1 MQLDLCRRYLGQL
14 IAFPTVSAEPN
25 LAAIRWIADRLSAA
39 GAKVEVME
47 DGTGR
52 KANLYAVLGG
62 DGPGGILLSGHSD
75 VVPVADQDWSSDPF
89 AMAERDGK
97 LYGRG
102 SCDMKG
108 FIAACLASLD
118 RLKHAG
124 RPVHF
129 AFTHDEEVGCLGA
142 QALVGVLK
150 DRKVLPSVAIIGEP
164 TMMQVIEGHKGCCEY
179 TVTFEGTAGHGS
191 APERG
196 VNAVEYAAR
205 YVARLLELRGE
216 LVARAPEGSRFD
228 PPWSTINVG
237 GLHGGVAHNVIA
249 SRAVL
254 EWETRPVVPEDLDFV
269 KRGISEFAEDVLLP
283 EMRKVAPE
291 ADILTETIG
300 EVVGLTPMAEN
311 AARDLVLKLT
321 GGNGAGVVPFGT
333 EAGLFQSLGID
344 AVICGPGSI
353 DQAHKA
359 DEYVSLEQLQLCLD
373 LLGQLAATPAA

>member
-1 MQLDLCRRYLGQL
+1 MSLDLCRRYLGEL
-14 IAFPTVSAEPN
+14 IAFPTVSADPN
-25 LAAIRWIADRLSAA
+25 LDAIDWIAGHLEAA
-39 GAKVEVME
+39 GAEVEVMR
-47 DGTGR
+47 DPGGT

-62 DGPGGILLSGHSD
+62 NGPGGILLSGHTD
-75 VVPVADQDWSSDPF
+75 VVPVTDQDWSSDPF
-89 AMAERDGK
+89 EMDERGGR

-102 SCDMKG
+102 TCDMKG

-118 RLKHAG
+118 RLKAAG

-142 QALVGVLK
+142 QALVEVLK
-150 DRKVLPSVAIIGEP
+150 TREVLPAVAIIGEP

-205 YVARLLELRGE
+205 YVARLLDLRRA
-216 LVARAPEGSRFD
+216 LMARAPENSRFD

-269 KRGISEFAEDVLLP
+269 KRGIEEYAREHLLP

-291 ADILTETIG
+291 ADIVTETIG
-300 EVVGLTPMAEN
+300 EVPGLTPMPQN

-333 EAGLFQSLGID
+333 EAGLFQGLGID

-373 LLGQLAATPAA
+373 LLGRLSGEA